1 MIEIINTNDET
12 VINALCKLGG
22 HFKENPKIGGEYTET
37 FLVQTF
43 NKFGVKSN
51 KVAGRKKADIQ
62 INGIDYSV
70 KSSSLNGAQIDT
82 LSDGQIT
89 IKQIVELGGEQLV
102 TDEKHSV
109 KLSNK
114 SKVLDLICNS
124 LDSMPIIFAICK
136 NENDKVSFDLAELS
150 AEELKYHIKNVDSI
164 YYKRPKRR
172 NCIQL
177 IKNNKVLFTIKDGT
191 GTTAANAFQRGLW
204 ATNLSFI
211 KSHINIKN
219 IPIKE
224 ISFYDN

>member
-1 MIEIINTNDET
+1 MIEKLNFKNKEIL
-12 VINALCKLGG
+12 NALSILGS

-43 NKFGVKSN
+43 NKFGIKSN

-70 KSSSLNGAQIDT
+70 KSSSLDGAQINT

-89 IKQIVELGGEQLV
+89 IKYIVELGGKQLV
-102 TDEKHSV
+102 TDENYNV
-109 KLSNK
+109 KLLNK

-150 AEELKYHIKNVDSI
+150 AEELKEHIKSVDSI

-172 NCIQL
+172 NCVQL
-177 IKNNKVLFTIKDGT
+177 IKDNKVLFTIEDGT

-204 ATNLSFI
+204 ATDISFI
-211 KSHINIKN
+211 KTHINIKN

-224 ISFYDN
+224 ITFYDN